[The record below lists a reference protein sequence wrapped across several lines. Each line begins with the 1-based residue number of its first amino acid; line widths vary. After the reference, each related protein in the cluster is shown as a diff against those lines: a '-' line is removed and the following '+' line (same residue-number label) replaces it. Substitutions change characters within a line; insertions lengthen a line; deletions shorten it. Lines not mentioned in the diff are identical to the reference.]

1 MISSQKWDTESEDGW
16 NIIKRKKKI
25 QNFVPKHKEIIQN
38 KNTSNNNE
46 THYNRFVCNFIKDG
60 DIDILSSTSD
70 ETNFNLENISISN
83 NHNITEE
90 SEIIKDKLIDTN
102 TNDLVFS
109 NSTLKDTEVLQLS
122 KSFERPNH
130 DTFKKK
136 IKSSCKSKKKSIKYC
151 IRKPFFLAQ
160 MSSLW
165 LRISFY
171 TKKFGIRQNH
181 SNNDHQLNFEEIL
194 VIFVIFFFLSL
205 GVWKFFNLIMI
216 VLFKNFS
223 FISSK
228 EKGLSDSKMSSKI
241 ITTFNWEIDLKNIQT
256 YKKMCIGTDDDN
268 TITTFTSSSISED
281 LPDDNKDIVSFE
293 SKLYISTVPIK
304 YRTTSKQIKNTWK
317 PQGKYLIDFDTQSI
331 YKIDTIS
338 IMLNFY
344 KKLIRGSKT
353 HYDQIKL
360 LFEKEINKD
369 VKRWSV
375 LKNHVETI
383 RNIAKENIKTIN
395 WKKNFWID

>member
-1 MISSQKWDTESEDGW
+1 MISSQRWDTESEDGW
-16 NIIKRKKKI
+16 NIVKRKKKI

-38 KNTSNNNE
+38 KNTLNNNE
-46 THYNRFVCNFIKDG
+46 AHYNRFVYNFIKDG

-70 ETNFNLENISISN
+70 ETNSDLENISISN

-90 SEIIKDKLIDTN
+90 SKIIKAKLIDTN

-130 DTFKKK
+130 DTFKKN
-136 IKSSCKSKKKSIKYC
+136 IKSSCKSKENSTKDC
-151 IRKPFFLAQ
+151 IRKLFFLPQ
-160 MSSLW
+160 MPSLW

-171 TKKFGIRQNH
+171 TKKFEIRQNH
-181 SNNDHQLNFEEIL
+181 SNNDHQLSFEEIL

-216 VLFKNFS
+216 VLSKNFS

-241 ITTFNWEIDLKNIQT
+241 ITTFSWEIDLKNIQT
-256 YKKMCIGTDDDN
+256 YKKICIGTDDDN
-268 TITTFTSSSISED
+268 TITTFTSSSISEN

-344 KKLIRGSKT
+344 KKLIRESKT

-375 LKNHVETI
+375 LKNHIETI
-383 RNIAKENIKTIN
+383 RNTAKENIKTIN
-395 WKKNFWID
+395 WKKKFWID